1 MQFQNIWQVPHGFRY
16 ISLLYGP
23 LFFLIGSLL
32 CHHFLYPTL
41 IPLYYHKIVV
51 FLPHYPFDTSHC
63 MIARQSGPTSG
74 GQEGDCSIWASKMEG
89 RCLGIETR
97 KNWDLARTNEGTYS
111 SGFSSE
117 NCWCLTDQRKNCGLT
132 DTNVLWSNNE
142 LVNLGTQECD
152 ALGDWDILTHRKMGR
167 ARRGICRGQHPGS
180 EQQNS
185 WDFVD
190 VHPIHPLKYGN
201 LICKI
206 RLWIIPRKAAWSSE
220 KKDCFLMSPTATSE
234 YVWAELRKKICQFW
248 NTWGIVVPAALRK
261 GKTRCSP
268 RTRMQSRRTL
278 LW

>member
-1 MQFQNIWQVPHGFRY
+1 MREH
-16 ISLLYGP
+16 
-23 LFFLIGSLL
+23 
-32 CHHFLYPTL
+32 T
-41 IPLYYHKIVV
+41 VV
-51 FLPHYPFDTSHC
+51 V
-63 MIARQSGPTSG
+63 
-74 GQEGDCSIWASKMEG
+74 
-89 RCLGIETR
+89 
-97 KNWDLARTNEGTYS
+97 
-111 SGFSSE
+111 FSSE

-142 LVNLGTQECD
+142 LINLGTQECD
-152 ALGDWDILTHRKMGR
+152 ALGDWDILSHRKMGR

-206 RLWIIPRKAAWSSE
+206 RLWIIPRKAAWSS
-220 KKDCFLMSPTATSE
+220 DFRIVSWLVLRLLPNIF
-234 YVWAELRKKICQFW
+234 ELSCLIFFQFW

-278 LW
+278 LWTKLFGQSCTFFPCYRTSAL